1 MKTIQAF
8 KKLSFVAVAFFHLCF
23 FAVGAETGSEQLV
36 YFGTYTGAKSKGIY
50 VSQLNLATGKLS
62 APELAAE
69 IASPS
74 FLAIHPNHKFLYAVN
89 EVGNFAGKRSGAVTA
104 FAINT

>member
-1 MKTIQAF
+1 MKKFQAF
-8 KKLSFVAVAFFHLCF
+8 KQLSIVAVAFFQLSF
-23 FAVGAETGSEQLV
+23 FAVGADTGSEQLV

-50 VSQLNLATGKLS
+50 VSRLNLATGKLS

-69 IASPS
+69 ITSPS

-89 EVGNFAGKRSGAVTA
+89 EVSNFSGKRSGAVSA
-104 FAINT
+104 FS